1 MTYPQ
6 AIGAESRTIPGS
18 ESGVQVEDIRLLI
31 LMVIKTSMR
40 DLDRR
45 LEASGTGISGLQFG
59 VMRLLSHESAT
70 ISELSG
76 RMLLAPATL
85 VPVVDALERKGF
97 VQRGSDPRD
106 RRRIPLVLTD
116 TGMEIITQ
124 MACSNEPDSLTLGL
138 ASLGREK
145 SRHLQALLYELANH
159 LMGDDT
165 SVDRA
170 LTMAFSGPS
179 KSIS

>member
-1 MTYPQ
+1 MTYQ
-6 AIGAESRTIPGS
+6 GVTGAESRAIPGS
-18 ESGVQVEDIRLLI
+18 ESGVQAEDVRLLM
-31 LMVIKTSMR
+31 LMVMKTSMR

-45 LEASGTGISGLQFG
+45 LEASGTGVSSLQYG

-70 ISELSG
+70 ISELSS

-106 RRRIPLVLTD
+106 RRRIPLLLTESGLEVMLRVPF
-116 TGMEIITQ
+116 TGGL
-124 MACSNEPDSLTLGL
+124 DSLAQGL

-145 SRHLQALLYELANH
+145 SSHLEALLYELVNH
-159 LMGDDT
+159 LTGDDALI
-165 SVDRA
+165 DRA
-170 LTMAFSGPS
+170 LAMTFDDPP
-179 KSIS
+179 KPIS

>member
-1 MTYPQ
+1 MTVQ
-6 AIGAESRTIPGS
+6 NAIGVESRAIPGS
-18 ESGVQVEDIRLLI
+18 EFGVQGEDIRLLI

-40 DLDRR
+40 DLDHR

-59 VMRLLSHESAT
+59 VMRQLSHEGAT
-70 ISELSG
+70 ISELSS

-106 RRRIPLVLTD
+106 RRRIPLMLTNS
-116 TGMEIITQ
+116 GQESITRV
-124 MACSNEPDSLTLGL
+124 SFTSEDDSLTQGL

-145 SRHLQALLYELANH
+145 ARHLQALLYELVNY
-159 LMGDDT
+159 LTGDDT
-165 SVDRA
+165 LIDRA
-170 LTMAFSGPS
+170 LAMTFSDPPKPVS
-179 KSIS
+179 